1 MPPRC
6 TRFDSTAA
14 TPSPTPKGW
23 SLPAGGTQPGTWFHM
38 VNRGNDHL
46 STFEIRNNGY
56 LDDLRVEEAS
66 VVPPSAAG
74 APSVAAEARRT
85 WH

>member
-1 MPPRC
+1 
-6 TRFDSTAA
+6 
-14 TPSPTPKGW
+14 
-23 SLPAGGTQPGTWFHM
+23 M
-38 VNRGNDHL
+38 VNSDNDHL

-56 LDDLRVEEAS
+56 LEDLRVEEAS
-66 VVPPSAAG
+66 VVPPSAAS